1 MNPQASGSSTN
12 PDARLRGGSTPHA
25 ERVYQDLRSRLLRGD
40 VPAAERLVELRLAD
54 EYDTSRTPVREALR
68 RLEGDGHLVRDASG
82 GLRPRV
88 PDVRTMQELYDVR
101 LALEDLTVRRA
112 TTAGDRDALLAL
124 KAEWEALG
132 EVRRTAP
139 LDEQPDFVAAD
150 ENFHLGVA
158 SASGNEAARHYLE
171 EITER
176 IHVLRIQGFTI
187 EARID
192 ATVDEHLEILEA
204 MLAGDA
210 DVAAG
215 FMRAHVLRNAQ
226 VVKTL
231 VGEALARMF
240 SAR

>member
-1 MNPQASGSSTN
+1 MAPTSSNGSRSQAGS
-12 PDARLRGGSTPHA
+12 RGTGTPHA
-25 ERVYQDLRSRLLRGD
+25 ERVYQDLRGRLLRGE

-88 PDVRTMQELYDVR
+88 PDVKTMHELYDVR

-112 TTAGDRDALLAL
+112 TSASGDREILYAL
-124 KAEWEALG
+124 KAEWERLG
-132 EVRRTAP
+132 ELRRTASP
-139 LDEQPDFVAAD
+139 DEQPDFVAAD
-150 ENFHLGVA
+150 EQFHLGIA
-158 SASGNEAARHYLE
+158 RASGNEAARAYLQ

-187 EARID
+187 ESRVD
-192 ATVDEHLEILEA
+192 ATVDEHLEILES

-226 VVKTL
+226 VVRTL
-231 VGEALARMF
+231 VGEALSRMF
-240 SAR
+240 AAR

>member
-1 MNPQASGSSTN
+1 M
-12 PDARLRGGSTPHA
+12 
-25 ERVYQDLRSRLLRGD
+25 
-40 VPAAERLVELRLAD
+40 
-54 EYDTSRTPVREALR
+54 REALR

-88 PDVRTMQELYDVR
+88 PDVRTMHELYDVR

-112 TTAGDRDALLAL
+112 TSAGDREMLLAL
-124 KAEWEALG
+124 RREWERLG

-139 LDEQPDFVAAD
+139 KDEQPDFVAAD
-150 ENFHLGVA
+150 EAFHLDVA
-158 SASGNEAARHYLE
+158 AASGNDAARGYLE

-187 EARID
+187 ESRID
-192 ATVDEHLEILEA
+192 ATVDEHLEILDA

-215 FMRAHVLRNAQ
+215 SCAPTCSATPRWC
-226 VVKTL
+226 
-231 VGEALARMF
+231 ARWSVRHSLGCSAPADGPP
-240 SAR
+240 SARPSRSVGCGRVERPAGGSGRCRALESAAQREPARVCQDERPGDRERRDP